1 VNILEDKHLETI
13 MNTIKD
19 AVTAAMIIYKRTNDA
34 SFLDVAVEYIE
45 EYIKLIEESDEKS
58 DSIIEAYHTL
68 RGMRDEIIDEISR
81 NSEVG
86 RL

>member
-1 VNILEDKHLETI
+1 MEDKHLETI
-13 MNTIKD
+13 VNTIKD
-19 AVTAAMIIYKRTNDA
+19 AVTAAMVVYKRTNDT
-34 SFLDVAVEYIE
+34 SFLDVAVEHIE
-45 EYIKLIEESDEKS
+45 KYIKLIEESDKKS
-58 DSIIEAYHTL
+58 DSITEAYHTF